1 MTNSNS
7 LSFID
12 ESETGLIQKSDPIYL
27 DPVGNK
33 YLGAQFYA
41 PSKYFLGNKL
51 DTFTANLIVIWL
63 MTIFLTITLYFDILR
78 KILENSGIF
87 FKIFKFRFFKK

>member
-12 ESETGLIQKSDPIYL
+12 EGNGLIQKSDPIYL

-41 PSKYFLGNKL
+41 PSKYFLGTNQIRL
-51 DTFTANLIVIWL
+51 LQ
-63 MTIFLTITLYFDILR
+63 IL
-78 KILENSGIF
+78 L
-87 FKIFKFRFFKK
+87 

>member
-27 DPVGNK
+27 DPVEIN
-33 YLGAQFYA
+33 
-41 PSKYFLGNKL
+41 
-51 DTFTANLIVIWL
+51 T
-63 MTIFLTITLYFDILR
+63 
-78 KILENSGIF
+78 
-87 FKIFKFRFFKK
+87 